1 MQTIGSTFRAYH
13 FPGTS
18 NDIYDPLANILASM
32 KYAVARYGSLAAA
45 YNKMGGYETGTDFV
59 PETGPAVLHKGEA
72 VLTREQ
78 GEAYRAGL
86 RSREVPGAV
95 AGGGGGSVSVAPP
108 VVKVFLD
115 GQEWRGMAR
124 VEAEGVVVDFAHRGH
139 HSG

>member
-1 MQTIGSTFRAYH
+1 MSK
-13 FPGTS
+13 
-18 NDIYDPLANILASM
+18 L
-32 KYAVARYGSLAAA
+32 
-45 YNKMGGYETGTDFV
+45 GGYKGYATGTDFV

-124 VEAEGVVVDFAHRGH
+124 VEAEGVVVDALTGATTRARNNA
-139 HSG
+139 